1 MQKKRVV
8 LVLIAIFLVL
18 AGLGGTKKVVK
29 MRQEAQKER
38 QIAFLKTHEKEMT
51 EYVKNKS
58 RYVIIKDYDITD
70 IKYDWE
76 SIRVVRSMAF
86 SPKMLGIEVSIF
98 NNSKELDGFEIYII
112 PDDINRP
119 SKIKNIR

>member
-1 MQKKRVV
+1 MWKQ
-8 LVLIAIFLVL
+8 
-18 AGLGGTKKVVK
+18 
-29 MRQEAQKER
+29 
-38 QIAFLKTHEKEMT
+38 
-51 EYVKNKS
+51 S

-112 PDDINRP
+112 PDDTNRP